1 MEAAQEGHIEI
12 VKFLISKNA
21 NIHAVT
27 NTMDTCLTYA
37 CANGHTDIA
46 QLLIRCGANVV
57 STCIFTYMY
66 STVVHCTCTCTCNHA
81 ILCTVNTYMYSI
93 GNTYVL

>member
-57 STCIFTYMY
+57 STCIFMYMY
-66 STVVHCTCTCTCNHA
+66 STVSTCM
-81 ILCTVNTYMYSI
+81 VYMYMQSR
-93 GNTYVL
+93 NTMYCKHLPVQYM